1 MFDLTNKVCL
11 VTGATR
17 GIGKAIAQQ
26 LGSQGA
32 TVIGTA
38 TSEAGAQTISEN
50 LKEAGITGQGMV
62 LNVSELDSIEVVLKG
77 IADQYGAITVLVNN
91 AGITRD
97 NLMMRMKEDEWD
109 DIMNTNL
116 KSVYR
121 LSKGVLRGMM
131 KARNGRI
138 INITSV
144 VGVSGNAGQA
154 NYSAAKA
161 GVIGFSKSLAQEV
174 ASRGVT
180 VNAIAPGF
188 INTDMTK
195 ALSEEVIDK
204 MTANIPAARLG
215 TPEDIAASV
224 VFLASDESA
233 YMTGSTLHVNGGMYM
248 KLVFVK
254 TRLEC
259 VVTELGFFLLD
270 VLSVIK
276 FILW

>member
-1 MFDLTNKVCL
+1 MFDLSNKVCL

-17 GIGKAIAQQ
+17 GIGQAIAKQ
-26 LGSQGA
+26 LGAQGA
-32 TVIGTA
+32 TVVGTA
-38 TSEAGAQTISEN
+38 TSQSGADSIAAE
-50 LKEAGITGQGMV
+50 LADAGITGAGRV
-62 LNVSELDSIEVVLKG
+62 LNVTDGDCVDTLIKDITE
-77 IADQYGAITVLVNN
+77 QYGAIGVLVNN

-109 DIMNTNL
+109 DIMSTNL

-131 KARNGRI
+131 KARTGRI

-154 NYSAAKA
+154 NYAAAKA
-161 GVIGFSKSLAQEV
+161 GVIGFTKSLAQEI

-195 ALSEEVIDK
+195 ALAEEQIAK
-204 MTANIPAARLG
+204 LTAGIPAARLG
-215 TPEDIAASV
+215 EPDDIAASV

-233 YMTGSTLHVNGGMYM
+233 YVTGTTMHVNGGMYM
-248 KLVFVK
+248 
-254 TRLEC
+254 T
-259 VVTELGFFLLD
+259 
-270 VLSVIK
+270 
-276 FILW
+276 